1 MVFKIPLVNNII
13 HTNKALMILE
23 LTMEFPITGTIRTMI
38 KVNLV
43 KEIIILDLQ
52 LMILEQIMELQTAG
66 HIYQMEV

>member
-1 MVFKIPLVNNII
+1 MVRQIHLGNKII

-23 LTMEFPITGTIRTMI
+23 LTMEFLITGTIQTMI

-43 KEIIILDLQ
+43 KEVIILDLQ
-52 LMILEQIMELQTAG
+52 STILEQIMELQTAG